1 LHLIAADT
9 VSSFGQTMKANEN
22 SHTLQQIGQHTGS
35 PLPFRD
41 PDPREMPKPH
51 RKSTGEA
58 FGFGLFM
65 VWENA

>member
-1 LHLIAADT
+1 
-9 VSSFGQTMKANEN
+9 MKANEN